1 MELLYKPLEW
11 IMNGC
16 YSLCYN
22 YGLAIIL
29 FTFISKI
36 VLLPVSVWVQKNSI
50 KMVKIQ
56 PEINFMKAR
65 HFGDKDTIA
74 EEQAKIFR
82 REKYNPMASIIPLV
96 IQIILLMGLIGV
108 IKSGIADPNIDM
120 DFFGINLSLVPSE
133 SGGWLILSPVM
144 AGVSAWLL
152 CVAQNASN
160 VLQSE
165 QSKMN
170 KYGTM
175 LLSVGLSLYLG
186 WFVSV
191 GVAVYWIA
199 SNLMAII
206 QLYLLNWAINPKKYV
221 DYEQLEKSKQ
231 ELEKLSNIG
240 KRKRKLFGNEESKRE
255 RADYKRFFSIVNK
268 HLVFYSEGSGFY
280 KYYQGIIEYLLK
292 NTNVT
297 IHYITSDPQDAVFE
311 LSRKEEKIK
320 SYYIGE
326 KKLITLMM
334 KLDADIVVMTMP
346 DLDNYHIKRSYIRK
360 DIQYIYI
367 PHGMDSLNMTMRT
380 GSMDHFDTVFC
391 TGKHQKEEIEKTE
404 SVYNLPKKNLVELGY
419 SLLDKMREDYS
430 HIEQSDSSQKSI
442 LIAPSWQKD
451 NIVDVCLEKMLDALK
466 DKGYRIT
473 VRPHPQHVRHQP
485 EKMEQLK
492 ERYADNDNIEIQTD
506 FSSNSTVF
514 KADMMIT
521 DWSGI
526 AYEYAYTTC
535 KPVLFVNTP
544 MKIMNPEYEKIGVE
558 PINIWMRE
566 KIGRVIEPENVGEI
580 ATVVSAML
588 AGYQDYH
595 DKIATF
601 VQEYVYHLGYSSE
614 VGAKYIINELQRII
628 KERKEEKKS

>member
-404 SVYNLPKKNLVELGY
+404 SVYNLPKKNLVEWGY

-595 DKIATF
+595 DKIAAF